1 MEGVLAIMGI
11 NILMAY
17 SAYIIMATGQLSLGN
32 AGFMAIGA
40 YCSGYLTTVTG
51 MTLIPAILIG
61 GVTAGAMGIVL
72 GIPVLRFQGFFL
84 VLATLGFGEMIRAFF
99 INFEPTGG
107 AYGMR
112 GLFGADAY
120 MIGAFVL
127 VLTLLIWLLE
137 RSRIGRA
144 FDAVAADEEAASGI
158 GINVRMIKVAAFALG
173 ALIAGMAGGLYGHY
187 LLYIEPGNFTFLIS
201 AMAVLFVILGGMESV
216 WGALLGAV
224 IFSILPEVLR
234 FMHDWRL
241 SLFGAV
247 LIVLMI
253 IRPRGLLTRNILR
266 SIRRTVA
273 PKVRPDA

>member
-1 MEGVLAIMGI
+1 MSVYMEGVLAIMGI

-201 AMAVLFVILGGMESV
+201 AMAVLFV
-216 WGALLGAV
+216 
-224 IFSILPEVLR
+224 
-234 FMHDWRL
+234 
-241 SLFGAV
+241 
-247 LIVLMI
+247 
-253 IRPRGLLTRNILR
+253 
-266 SIRRTVA
+266 
-273 PKVRPDA
+273 

>member
-1 MEGVLAIMGI
+1 
-11 NILMAY
+11 
-17 SAYIIMATGQLSLGN
+17 
-32 AGFMAIGA
+32 
-40 YCSGYLTTVTG
+40 
-51 MTLIPAILIG
+51 
-61 GVTAGAMGIVL
+61 
-72 GIPVLRFQGFFL
+72 
-84 VLATLGFGEMIRAFF
+84 
-99 INFEPTGG
+99 
-107 AYGMR
+107 
-112 GLFGADAY
+112 
-120 MIGAFVL
+120 
-127 VLTLLIWLLE
+127 
-137 RSRIGRA
+137 
-144 FDAVAADEEAASGI
+144 
-158 GINVRMIKVAAFALG
+158 VAAFALG

-266 SIRRTVA
+266 SIRRTIA
-273 PKVRPDA
+273 PRARPDA

>member
-273 PKVRPDA
+273 PRARPDA